1 MRTSTLLAVALATL
15 GAQAD
20 SSSTT
25 TGLFGPSWTISPFPD
40 LGAKGSSIAAS
51 VVNVKASTAT
61 YEIGCVK
68 GADKSDCNFVKSA
81 TAIQGPDTASF
92 SLEYIASTSKDKNS
106 YELTAT
112 ELWDCTLH
120 SSTGSASCSLS
131 AGYTGKV
138 DGADQGYSTSTT
150 TTYASA
156 PMSDH
161 YWALTVTA
169 GLESYTKPAATETGA
184 AVAGPAGAMIT
195 AAPVVAAAV
204 VALL

>member
-1 MRTSTLLAVALATL
+1 MRTSTLLAVALTTL
-15 GAQAD
+15 AQAD

-25 TGLFGPSWTISPFPD
+25 TGLFGPSWTLSDVPGV
-40 LGAKGSSIAAS
+40 GAGGSSIAAS
-51 VVNVKASTAT
+51 VVNVQASTAT
-61 YEIGCVK
+61 YEIGCAK
-68 GADKSDCNFVKSA
+68 GAAKSDCNFVKSA

-92 SLEYIASTSKDKNS
+92 SYEWIASSSTGRNS

-120 SSTGSASCSLS
+120 SSTGSASCSMS
-131 AGYTGKV
+131 AGFTGKV
-138 DGADQGYSTSTT
+138 DGVEQAYSTSTT
-150 TTYASA
+150 STYASA

-195 AAPVVAAAV
+195 AAPMVAAAM